1 MTENK
6 DAYMAMLDKSDEE
19 LRQGKVVIK
28 TMKELEAM
36 AAEWA
41 KTFFAEDKITV
52 KACGGHY
59 ED

>member
-1 MTENK
+1 
-6 DAYMAMLDKSDEE
+6 MAMLDKNDEE

-28 TMKELEAM
+28 TMKELEAL

-41 KTFFAEDKITV
+41 KTFFTEDKITV